1 VDDTPVTP
9 IEESTPVDDTP
20 VTPTEESTPVVEI
33 PASSSEEST
42 RVEETSAPPTEVVPS
57 VTENSSIPTKVDKL
71 VSEAPLQLTKENT
84 HNEDLS
90 SATTV
95 SGQKVE
101 TEKTSA
107 PTLPRTNGHQS
118 KLPILAGLALLSLT
132 VAKRKK
138 DFLG

>member
-1 VDDTPVTP
+1 VTPVESSTPVEDTPVTP
-9 IEESTPVDDTP
+9 VESSTSVEDTP
-20 VTPTEESTPVVEI
+20 SSPVESSTSVKDTP
-33 PASSSEEST
+33 SS
-42 RVEETSAPPTEVVPS
+42 PTEVVPS

-84 HNEDLS
+84 HDEDLS

-132 VAKRKK
+132 VAKRKN

>member
-1 VDDTPVTP
+1 STSVEDTPSSPV
-9 IEESTPVDDTP
+9 ESSTSVKDTP
-20 VTPTEESTPVVEI
+20 
-33 PASSSEEST
+33 SS
-42 RVEETSAPPTEVVPS
+42 PTEVVPS

-84 HNEDLS
+84 HDEDLS

-132 VAKRKK
+132 VAKRKN

>member
-1 VDDTPVTP
+1 
-9 IEESTPVDDTP
+9 EESTPVDETP
-20 VTPTEESTPVVEI
+20 VFPAEESSQVDETLASSTEENSQ
-33 PASSSEEST
+33 
-42 RVEETSAPPTEVVPS
+42 VEETSAPPTEVVPS

-84 HNEDLS
+84 HDEDLP

-138 DFLG
+138 EIFG